1 MIIKDLQNLSIIDD
15 LYDLTEST
23 FVTQNVPLYPYIVQ
37 RGEEMRIDLVSD
49 SIFNTLEYA
58 DILLN
63 INNIDNPLNIKEG
76 SIIYYS
82 DTNVMDALRTS
93 QPTSDTIVTSKLS
106 NTNKSTRVDRNRKDY
121 IEKNYSLSP
130 NILDTPT
137 DQVRISGDNLI
148 IGKGLF

>member
-23 FVTQNVPLYPYIVQ
+23 FVTQNIPLYPYEVQ

-49 SIFNTLEYA
+49 SIFNTLDYT
-58 DILLN
+58 DVLLN

-82 DTNVMDALRTS
+82 DTNVMDALRIS
-93 QPTSDTIVTSKLS
+93 QPTSDTLVTTKLS

>member
-23 FVTQNVPLYPYIVQ
+23 FVYQNIPLYSYTVQ
-37 RGEEMRIDLVSD
+37 KGEEMRIDLVSD
-49 SIFNTLEYA
+49 SIFSTLEYA
-58 DILLN
+58 DVLLN

-82 DTNVMDALRTS
+82 DTNVMDALRLS
-93 QPTSDTIVTSKLS
+93 QPTNDSLVTTKLS

-130 NILDTPT
+130 NILESPT
-137 DQVRISGDNLI
+137 NQVKISGDNLI

>member
-82 DTNVMDALRTS
+82 DTNVMEALRIS
-93 QPTSDTIVTSKLS
+93 QPTNDTLVSSKLS
-106 NTNKSTRVDRNRKDY
+106 NTNKATRVDKNRKDY

-137 DQVRISGDNLI
+137 DQIKISGENLI

>member
-1 MIIKDLQNLSIIDD
+1 
-15 LYDLTEST
+15 
-23 FVTQNVPLYPYIVQ
+23 
-37 RGEEMRIDLVSD
+37 MRIDLVSD

-58 DILLN
+58 DVLLN

-82 DTNVMDALRTS
+82 DTNVMDALRVS
-93 QPTSDTIVTSKLS
+93 QPTNDTLVTTKLS
-106 NTNKSTRVDRNRKDY
+106 NTNKATRVDKNRKDY

-137 DQVRISGDNLI
+137 DQVKISGENLI

>member
-23 FVTQNVPLYPYIVQ
+23 FVTQNIPLYPYTVQ
-37 RGEEMRIDLVSD
+37 QGEEMRIDLVSD

-58 DILLN
+58 DVLLN

-82 DTNVMDALRTS
+82 DTNVMDALRVS
-93 QPTSDTIVTSKLS
+93 QPTNDTLVTTKLS
-106 NTNKSTRVDRNRKDY
+106 NTNKATRVDKNRKDY

-137 DQVRISGDNLI
+137 DQVKISGENLI

>member
-1 MIIKDLQNLSIIDD
+1 MIVKDLQNLSIIDD

-23 FVTQNVPLYPYIVQ
+23 FVTQNIPLYPYEVQ

-49 SIFNTLEYA
+49 SIFNTLDYT
-58 DILLN
+58 DVLLN

-82 DTNVMDALRTS
+82 DTNVMDALRIS
-93 QPTSDTIVTSKLS
+93 QPTSDTLITTRLS

-137 DQVRISGDNLI
+137 DQVKISGDNLI

>member
-23 FVTQNVPLYPYIVQ
+23 FVSQNIPLYPYKVQ
-37 RGEEMRIDLVSD
+37 QGEEMRIDLVSD
-49 SIFNTLEYA
+49 SIFSTLEYA

-82 DTNVMDALRTS
+82 DTNVMEALRTS
-93 QPTSDTIVTSKLS
+93 QPTTDSLVTTKLS
-106 NTNKSTRVDRNRKDY
+106 NTNKSTRVDKNRKDY

-130 NILDTPT
+130 NILDKPT

>member
-23 FVTQNVPLYPYIVQ
+23 FATQNVPLYPYIVQ
-37 RGEEMRIDLVSD
+37 QGEEMRIDLVSD

-82 DTNVMDALRTS
+82 DTNVMEALRTS
-93 QPTSDTIVTSKLS
+93 QPTSDTLVTSKLS

>member
-1 MIIKDLQNLSIIDD
+1 MIVKDLQNLSIIDD

-23 FVTQNVPLYPYIVQ
+23 FVYQNIPLYPYEVQ
-37 RGEEMRIDLVSD
+37 QGEEMRIDLVSD

-58 DILLN
+58 DVLLN

-82 DTNVMDALRTS
+82 DTNVMEALRTS
-93 QPTSDTIVTSKLS
+93 QPTNDSLVTSKLS

-130 NILDTPT
+130 NILDKPT

>member
-23 FVTQNVPLYPYIVQ
+23 FVTQNIPLYPYEVQ
-37 RGEEMRIDLVSD
+37 QGEEMRIDLVSD

-58 DILLN
+58 DVLLN

-82 DTNVMDALRTS
+82 DTNVMEALRTS
-93 QPTSDTIVTSKLS
+93 QPTNDSLVTSKLS

-130 NILDTPT
+130 NILDKPT

>member
-93 QPTSDTIVTSKLS
+93 QPTSDTLVTSKLS